1 MTSHESL
8 GLPALPPK
16 PTSGMP
22 TSGGIQSIPYGY
34 ENVLPISQRYKQNP
48 YSMLSSAGTDTET
61 MTCTSDD
68 ESEYSTANK
77 MQQVRL
83 IFPCNQ
89 FHEKFREIDFTE
101 KCNKVR
107 LNYQLFVYKKKS
119 FVIEFFFGVFFN
131 NNLVI

>member
-22 TSGGIQSIPYGY
+22 TSGIQSIPYGY

-83 IFPCNQ
+83 
-89 FHEKFREIDFTE
+89 
-101 KCNKVR
+101 
-107 LNYQLFVYKKKS
+107 NYQLFVYEKES
-119 FVIEFFFGVFFN
+119 FVIELFLEFS
-131 NNLVI
+131 

>member
-1 MTSHESL
+1 MDRTREWVASHESL

-22 TSGGIQSIPYGY
+22 TSGIKSIPYGY

-83 IFPCNQ
+83 NFP
-89 FHEKFREIDFTE
+89 
-101 KCNKVR
+101 
-107 LNYQLFVYKKKS
+107 
-119 FVIEFFFGVFFN
+119 
-131 NNLVI
+131 

>member
-1 MTSHESL
+1 MDRTREWVASHESL

-83 IFPCNQ
+83 
-89 FHEKFREIDFTE
+89 
-101 KCNKVR
+101 
-107 LNYQLFVYKKKS
+107 NYQLFVYEKES
-119 FVIEFFFGVFFN
+119 FVIELFLGFS
-131 NNLVI
+131 